1 MAAECDDEEMIAPLP
16 QPTHAG
22 GVVFRQ
28 RNGEP
33 QFLLITARRQPHEWV
48 YPKGHIERLETPE
61 QAALREVHEESGVNA
76 EIVAPLEDVR
86 IRVAGE
92 AQIIRYFLMRAD
104 GDGSPGEGRR
114 LLWAFASEALQ
125 LLSFAETRSTLD
137 KALQMMRERNL
148 V

>member
-1 MAAECDDEEMIAPLP
+1 MIAPPP

-28 RNGEP
+28 QGGEP

-48 YPKGHIERLETPE
+48 YPKGHIERAETPE

-86 IRVAGE
+86 IQVAGE
-92 AQIIRYFLMRAD
+92 DQIIRFFLMRAD
-104 GDGSPGEGRR
+104 GEGSPGEGRR
-114 LLWAFASEALQ
+114 LLWALASEALQ
-125 LLSFAETRSTLD
+125 VLSYDETRSTLG
-137 KALQMMRERNL
+137 KALQVIRERNL